1 MTTSSAH
8 HVSVVAMEQELR
20 VIAAAQKDPEAFT
33 PLYEKYHE
41 PIFRYIYQRCDDKEA
56 AFDLTQQVFVK
67 ALVHL
72 HNYRFKGLPFASWL
86 YRIAK
91 SEVYQAFKDQSL
103 TRTLNVD
110 LEGLKELL
118 QETGEA
124 DQALLKAEKSLT
136 LCMTELPEADLQVVE
151 MRFFESRAFKEIG
164 EILDITENNAKVKL
178 YRILDRLKKCIIS
191 QNKL

>member
-8 HVSVVAMEQELR
+8 HVSVAAMEQELR

>member
-8 HVSVVAMEQELR
+8 HVSMATMEQELR
-20 VIAAAQKDPEAFT
+20 VIAAAKKDPEAFA

-67 ALVHL
+67 ALIHL
-72 HNYRFKGLPFASWL
+72 HKYRFKGVPFASWL

-124 DQALLKAEKSLT
+124 DQAFLKSEKSLT
-136 LCMTELPEADLQVVE
+136 ICMTELPEADLQVVE

-178 YRILDRLKKCIIS
+178 YRILEKLKKCILS
-191 QNKL
+191 QK

>member
-8 HVSVVAMEQELR
+8 HVSVATMEQELR

-136 LCMTELPEADLQVVE
+136 LCMTELPESDLQVVE

-164 EILDITENNAKVKL
+164 EILNITENNAKVKL
-178 YRILDRLKKCIIS
+178 YRILDRLKKCILS
-191 QNKL
+191 QK